1 MAIRLCTR
9 AEPGSDTRAYP
20 IQDRIRYVNVSDK
33 VNGVEG
39 VDRAGRRLVMTAI
52 DSTPPETS
60 RRGRTRE
67 RLLDA
72 AYDVFAET
80 GVHSASVEQIC
91 ERAGFSRGAFYS
103 NFSTKEELFFALM
116 ERENG
121 ARVTALVEQ
130 MDRTIPRVVSAD
142 EPLTAETLA
151 VVILDFLQ
159 GPATDNRRWCVVESE
174 FELLALR
181 DPRIAPQYRDF
192 RAGFDASLVQ
202 IVHGALRQ
210 VRREFSLEPTTAV
223 RLLVA
228 GYDDAVKQSILED
241 ESEPASLERLRA
253 TLTAIV
259 LAISSAD
266 A

>member
-1 MAIRLCTR
+1 
-9 AEPGSDTRAYP
+9 
-20 IQDRIRYVNVSDK
+20 
-33 VNGVEG
+33 
-39 VDRAGRRLVMTAI
+39 MTAV
-52 DSTPPETS
+52 DSTSPETS

-121 ARVTALVEQ
+121 ARISALVEQ
-130 MDRTIPRVVSAD
+130 MGRTIPKVIEAD

-159 GPATDNRRWCVVESE
+159 GPATDKRRWCVVESE

-181 DPRIAPQYRDF
+181 DARIAPQYRDF
-192 RAGFDASLVQ
+192 RAGFDASLVR
-202 IVHGALRQ
+202 IVRGALRQ
-210 VRREFSLEPTTAV
+210 VGRDFALEPTTAV
-223 RLLVA
+223 RLLLT
-228 GYDDAVKQSILED
+228 GYDDAVKRSILED
-241 ESEPASLERLRA
+241 ESEPAALERLRM

-259 LAISSAD
+259 LAISAEG
-266 A
+266 

>member
-1 MAIRLCTR
+1 
-9 AEPGSDTRAYP
+9 
-20 IQDRIRYVNVSDK
+20 
-33 VNGVEG
+33 
-39 VDRAGRRLVMTAI
+39 MTAI
-52 DSTPPETS
+52 DATPPETP
-60 RRGRTRE
+60 RRSRTRE

-103 NFSTKEELFFALM
+103 NFSSKEELFFALM

-130 MDRTIPRVVSAD
+130 MGRTIPKIVDSD
-142 EPLTAETLA
+142 EPLTAERLA

-159 GPATDNRRWCVVESE
+159 GPVTDSRRWCVVESE

-181 DPRIAPQYRDF
+181 DARIAPQYRDF

-202 IVHGALRQ
+202 IVHGALHH
-210 VRREFSLEPTTAV
+210 VGREFSLEPRTAV
-223 RLLVA
+223 RLLIA

-241 ESEPASLERLRA
+241 ESEAAALERLRT

-259 LAISSAD
+259 LATSVAD
-266 A
+266 T